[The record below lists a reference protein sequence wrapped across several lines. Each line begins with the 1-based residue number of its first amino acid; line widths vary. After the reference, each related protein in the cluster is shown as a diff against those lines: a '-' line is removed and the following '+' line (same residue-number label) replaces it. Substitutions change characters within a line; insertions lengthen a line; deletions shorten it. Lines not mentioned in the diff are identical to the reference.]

1 MLVYQAVGLSVYCPW
16 PVLPYQLV
24 RVDKQRYRRV
34 SVAAQTA
41 IHPDASGCWVNL
53 TWPLLEIQ
61 LQIQIE
67 RNTNVNTSTNTSTN
81 TEQTE
86 IQSDLPAALGA
97 LIQHFN

>member
-1 MLVYQAVGLSVYCPW
+1 MSVSMASLAISAC
-16 PVLPYQLV
+16 
-24 RVDKQRYRRV
+24 DKQRYRRV

-67 RNTNVNTSTNTSTN
+67 RNTNVNTSTNT
-81 TEQTE
+81 EQTE
-86 IQSDLPAALGA
+86 IQSDMPVALGA

>member
-1 MLVYQAVGLSVYCPW
+1 MLVYQAVGVSVYCPW

-61 LQIQIE
+61 LQIQIQ
-67 RNTNVNTSTNTSTN
+67 RNTNVNTSTN